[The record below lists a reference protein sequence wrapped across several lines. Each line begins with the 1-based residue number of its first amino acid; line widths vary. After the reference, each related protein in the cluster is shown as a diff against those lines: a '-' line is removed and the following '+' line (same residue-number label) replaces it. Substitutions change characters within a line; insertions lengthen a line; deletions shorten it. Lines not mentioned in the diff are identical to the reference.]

1 MKWIKRL
8 LLLAMFVV
16 VFAGVLTF
24 SAWWLSRGAPDW
36 YGRKRVSSQELA
48 AAARRAEQQVQRTLN
63 WASEQAR
70 PQNATTTQPIDS
82 FQISLTE
89 DELNGFFQKWD
100 TTFGWSERYGSF
112 LSDPQLAIE
121 DGHVIVAAT
130 VVDMNS
136 VLSVE
141 LQPRL
146 DAGKLKITME
156 RVLAGRLPL
165 PAGFWEPYR
174 RRVEA
179 AVARRLP
186 RLQHEAAMSADGMAN
201 SDAVAAAMSQLLL
214 DVLDQ
219 RPAAPVLFLPN
230 IRNGKKCLP
239 VKVTDVG
246 VADKTLTLTV
256 RAMSPSEREAM
267 LRQIRAPRSA
277 RAASGVESG
286 DSEP

>member
-1 MKWIKRL
+1 MKWMKRL
-8 LLLAMFVV
+8 LLAAMFVV
-16 VFAGVLTF
+16 IFAGALAL
-24 SAWWLSRGAPDW
+24 SAWWLSRGTPDW
-36 YGRKRVSSQELA
+36 YGRKRATSQQLA
-48 AAARRAEQQVQRTLN
+48 EAARRAEQQVQRTLN

-70 PQNATTTQPIDS
+70 PQNVSSTQPVDG

-100 TTFGWSERYGSF
+100 ATFGWSERYGSF
-112 LSDPQLAIE
+112 LTDPQIAIE
-121 DGHVIVAAT
+121 DGHIILAAT
-130 VVDMNS
+130 VADMNS

-146 DAGKLKITME
+146 DAGKLRITME

-165 PAGFWEPYR
+165 PAGFWDPYR

-186 RLQHEAAMSADGMAN
+186 RLQHDAKVSADGMA
-201 SDAVAAAMSQLLL
+201 SADTVAAAMSDLLL
-214 DVLDQ
+214 DVLAQ

-230 IRNGKKCLP
+230 IKNGQKCLP
-239 VKVTDVG
+239 VKLTDVE

-256 RAMSPSEREAM
+256 RAMTPREREQM
-267 LRQIRAPRSA
+267 LEEIRAPRPA
-277 RAASGVESG
+277 ELANN
-286 DSEP
+286 P